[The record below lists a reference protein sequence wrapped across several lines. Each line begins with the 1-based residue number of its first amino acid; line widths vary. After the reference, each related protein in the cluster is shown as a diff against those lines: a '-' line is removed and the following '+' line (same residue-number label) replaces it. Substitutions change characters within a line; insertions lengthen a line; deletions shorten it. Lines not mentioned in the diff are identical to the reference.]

1 MKNIWILMILLSV
14 GLTVNSQKSNLVFYS
29 EQGDPFY
36 LYLNSVQQNVGPLS
50 NVMISDLPEA
60 NYKLR
65 IQFEDA
71 ALGEISKNLMFGQ
84 GTETSYVIRQGNN
97 DEWVI
102 RYVKEVPVA
111 QAPAPPADRSVIVFR
126 TEPPVQQG
134 KVTQASSTTT
144 TATTTVNETEEGG
157 SMGVSV
163 SDPSTTVI
171 INMNVGGVT
180 NTSSSSSSTS
190 TSVISSSTT
199 TTVSEPD
206 PQPVAVIEEPMPAP
220 IPGYSGPIG
229 CQWPMSPI
237 DFTNVKNSISSK
249 AFEDSKYTIAKQV
262 LNSNCLL
269 TSQVKEI
276 MLLFSFEETR
286 LDFAKFAYGRT
297 YDIGNYYQL
306 NDAFTFESTIDELNE
321 YIESFRW

>member
-1 MKNIWILMILLSV
+1 MKHILILIIAL
-14 GLTVNSQKSNLVFYS
+14 LTGYSAVSQRSNLVFYT

-36 LYLNSVQQNVGPLS
+36 LYINGIQQNAGPVS

-60 NYKLR
+60 TYKVK

-71 ALGEISKNLMFGQ
+71 SLGEISKNLMFGQ
-84 GTETSYVIRQGNN
+84 GTETSYVVRQGNN

-102 RYVKEVPVA
+102 RYVREVPVA
-111 QAPAPPADRSVIVFR
+111 QAPMPPSDRSVIVYR
-126 TEPPVQQG
+126 TEPATWQG
-134 KVTQASSTTT
+134 APGSVSAT
-144 TATTTVNETEEGG
+144 TAVNATEEGG
-157 SMGVSV
+157 AGAVSV

-180 NTSSSSSSTS
+180 NTTNTSSSTS
-190 TSVISSSTT
+190 TAVISSSTT
-199 TTVSEPD
+199 TSTNMEPV
-206 PQPVAVIEEPMPAP
+206 PVAVIEQPVPMPL
-220 IPGYSGPIG
+220 PGYNGPIG
-229 CQWPMSPI
+229 CEWPMSPY
-237 DFTNVKNSISSK
+237 DFTNVKSSISSK
-249 AFEDSKYTIAKQV
+249 SFEDSKFTIAKQV

>member
-1 MKNIWILMILLSV
+1 MKNIWIIMILMSA
-14 GLTVNSQKSNLVFYS
+14 GLIANSQKSNLVFYS

-60 NYKLR
+60 TYMVR
-65 IQFEDA
+65 IQFEDP

-102 RYVKEVPVA
+102 RYVKEVPVT

-126 TEPPVQQG
+126 TEPPVKQE
-134 KVTQASSTTT
+134 KVSQNSTIST

-157 SMGVSV
+157 SVGVSV

-199 TTVSEPD
+199 TTTSEPE
-206 PQPVAVIEEPMPAP
+206 PVAIIEEPLPSP
-220 IPGYSGPIG
+220 LPGYSGPIG

-237 DFTNVKNSISSK
+237 DFSNVKNSISSK

-269 TSQVKEI
+269 TYQVKEI